1 MKTILRLSQV
11 LAAAAA
17 ATLLAAC
24 NPATSAGP
32 VTAAKTAAAEIPQ
45 SLPISVEAVNQHARG
60 FTTGAVMSTTHAYVF
75 FDPQCPHCGHL
86 WQSSKALHP
95 KMKFTWIPV
104 TLLNKASRTQAA
116 ALLKAPDGA
125 QAMDQHEALLAQKRG
140 GMSAS
145 SDVDPEMEAALAK
158 NTQLLRSFGADSVPF
173 IVAKHAQTG
182 AVVSFAGA
190 LPPEQIAQ
198 KLGLEQTP

>member
-116 ALLKAPDGA
+116 AMLKAPDGA

-140 GMSAS
+140 GISAS
-145 SDVDPEMEAALAK
+145 SDVDPEIGSRAGQEHPAVAQFRRRLGSLHRGQACPNGCRGFFRRCAAA
-158 NTQLLRSFGADSVPF
+158 
-173 IVAKHAQTG
+173 
-182 AVVSFAGA
+182 
-190 LPPEQIAQ
+190 
-198 KLGLEQTP
+198 